1 MKKTY
6 DAIVIGGG
14 HAGVEAAHAL
24 AAMGHQT
31 LILSLTLD
39 AIAFLACNPNIG
51 GTGKGHLVK
60 EIDALGGLM
69 GILAD
74 KATIQTR
81 MLNTGNG
88 PAVQSLRA
96 QVDKALYHRLA
107 KAALENEPNLTVLE
121 GEAVELLTEDGNV
134 CGVRTAMGDTYYAK
148 AVVLAT
154 GVYLESRIVVG
165 DYIRETGPNGYSRSS
180 RLSASLRRCGL
191 SIQRFKTGTPAR
203 VLASSIDFSK
213 MVPQYGDDGI
223 PTFSYMT
230 DSKVRNDYLCYLTY
244 TNEATH
250 KIILDNIDKAPL
262 YNGTIS
268 GVGPRYC
275 PSIESKIMRFKDKE
289 RHQIFIEPEGAD
301 TTEMYVQGMSTSLPY
316 DVQEKMLASVAGLE
330 NAKIMRYGYAIEYD
344 CLDATELYPTLENKI
359 LRGLFSAG
367 QANGSSGYEEA
378 AAQGLMAGINAAHF
392 LEAREGLV
400 LRRDQA
406 YIGVLIDD
414 LVTKGADEPYRMM
427 TSRAEYRLKLRQDNA
442 DIRLTEIGRQAGL
455 VKDDRYQRYLQH
467 KAEIE
472 RAQKLLSLT
481 FSPDKVA
488 GIFAE
493 RGESLPKSGLSARDF
508 LKRTALHAEDLA
520 KVSEEFAAV
529 SPRAL
534 SYVETEL
541 KYEGY
546 LEKQRREIREE
557 AKLEELSLPAD
568 FDYDKVEGLLTEARQ
583 KLQKIKPL
591 TLAQASRI
599 SGVTPADIT
608 VLIIHLKKKAHKQ
621 P

>member
-1 MKKTY
+1 MGKTY
-6 DAIVIGGG
+6 DAIVVGGG
-14 HAGVEAAHAL
+14 HAGVEAAYAL
-24 AAMGHQT
+24 AATRHDT

-60 EIDALGGLM
+60 EVDALGGLM

-74 KATIQTR
+74 QATIQTR

-107 KAALENEPNLTVLE
+107 KAALESTPHLSVLE
-121 GEAVELLTEDGNV
+121 GEATELLTEGGAV
-134 CGVRTAMGDTYYAK
+134 KGVKTAMGDTFFAK
-148 AVVLAT
+148 VVVLAT
-154 GVYLESRIVVG
+154 GVYLDSRIIVG
-165 DYIRETGPNGYSRSS
+165 DYVRDTGPNGYTRSS
-180 RLSASLRRCGL
+180 GLSASLSGCGL
-191 SIQRFKTGTPAR
+191 TLRRFKTGTPAR

-213 MVPQYGDDGI
+213 MVPQYGDRGI

-230 DSKVRNDYLCYLTY
+230 ENKVRNDFLCFLTY
-244 TNEATH
+244 TNETTH
-250 KIILDNIDKAPL
+250 QIILDNIDKAPL

-275 PSIESKIMRFKDKE
+275 PSIESKIVRFKDKD
-289 RHQIFIEPEGAD
+289 RHQVFIEPEGAD
-301 TTEMYVQGMSTSLPY
+301 TTEMYIQGMSTSMPY
-316 DVQEKMLASVAGLE
+316 HVQEKMIASIAGLE
-330 NAKIMRYGYAIEYD
+330 HAKIMRYGYAIEYD
-344 CLDATELYPTLENKI
+344 CLDATELYPTLESKI
-359 LRGLFSAG
+359 VKGLFSAG
-367 QANGSSGYEEA
+367 QSNGSSGYEEA
-378 AAQGLMAGINAAHF
+378 AAQGIMAGINAAH
-392 LEAREGLV
+392 LLDKREGLV

-427 TSRAEYRLKLRQDNA
+427 TSRAEYRLQLRQDNA
-442 DIRLTEIGRQAGL
+442 DVRLTELGREAGL
-455 VKDDRYQRYLQH
+455 VKDDRYHKYLEH
-467 KAEIE
+467 MAEIA
-472 RAQKLLSLT
+472 RVNTLLSLT

-488 GIFAE
+488 EVFAL
-493 RGESLPKSGLSARDF
+493 RGEPAPKSGLSARDF
-508 LKRTALHAEDLA
+508 LRRSTLSAHDIVM
-520 KVSEEFAAV
+520 VSKEFAEV

-534 SYVETEL
+534 TYVETEL

-557 AKLEELSLPAD
+557 SRLEALALPAD

-591 TLAQASRI
+591 TIAQASRI

-608 VLIIHLKKKAHKQ
+608 VLIIYMKKHGKK
-621 P
+621 

>member
-1 MKKTY
+1 MNKTF

-24 AAMGHQT
+24 AAMGHNT

-60 EIDALGGLM
+60 EIDALGGIM

-107 KAALENEPNLTVLE
+107 KAVLETTPNLSILE
-121 GEAVELLTEDGNV
+121 GEATELLIENNTVKGI
-134 CGVRTAMGDTYYAK
+134 RTAMGDTYFAK
-148 AVVLAT
+148 AIILAT
-154 GVYLESRIVVG
+154 GVYLDSRIIIG
-165 DYIRETGPNGYSRSS
+165 ECIRETGPNGYIRSS
-180 RLSASLRRCGL
+180 KLSANLSRLGL
-191 SIQRFKTGTPAR
+191 SIRRFKTGTPAR

-213 MVPQYGDDGI
+213 MIPQYGDQGI
-223 PTFSYMT
+223 PAFSYMT
-230 DSKVRNDYLCYLTY
+230 DYKVRNDYLCYLTY
-244 TNEATH
+244 TNQTTH
-250 KIILDNIDKAPL
+250 KIILDNLDKAPL

-268 GVGPRYC
+268 GIGPRYC
-275 PSIESKIMRFKDKE
+275 PSIESKIVRFKDKE
-289 RHQIFIEPEGAD
+289 RHQVFIEPEGAD

-316 DVQEKMLASVAGLE
+316 DVQEKMLATIAGLE
-330 NAKIMRYGYAIEYD
+330 NVKIMRYGYAIEYD
-344 CLDATELYPTLENKI
+344 CLDATEFYPTLQSKKI
-359 LRGLFSAG
+359 QGFFSAG
-367 QANGSSGYEEA
+367 QSNGSSGYEEA
-378 AAQGLMAGINAAHF
+378 AAQGLMAGINAALY
-392 LEAREGLV
+392 LEKREGLV

-427 TSRAEYRLKLRQDNA
+427 TSRAEYRLQLRQDNA
-442 DIRLTEIGRQAGL
+442 DIRLTEIGRAVGL
-455 VKDDRYQRYLQH
+455 VKDDRYQKYLEH
-467 KAEIE
+467 TAEIG
-472 RAQKLLSLT
+472 RIQKMLSLT
-481 FSPDKVA
+481 FSPDKIAEV
-488 GIFAE
+488 FAM
-493 RGESLPKSGLSARDF
+493 RGEPLPKSGLSAKDF
-508 LKRTALHAEDLA
+508 LRRTALNADDLV
-520 KVSEEFAAV
+520 KVSKEFAEV

-534 SYVETEL
+534 AYVETEL

-546 LEKQRREIREE
+546 LEKQKREIREE
-557 AKLEELSLPAD
+557 ARLEELALPAD

-591 TLAQASRI
+591 TIAQASRI

-608 VLIIHLKKKAHKQ
+608 VLIIYLKKKAAK
-621 P
+621 